1 MCHRPCSSADRATA
15 SGAVGRGFEPRQ
27 GHCGMPGEPPASR
40 PAAIAQTAERT
51 PRKRQ
56 VAGSCPARGSNG
68 SRAPSGA
75 GPSLP
80 LAPSRTASL
89 SLTAGPTF
97 AGMGRAIRFSSGPSP
112 SGRAPRSQRGGR
124 GFESRRLHHA
134 QRIEV
139 GTQSYGRV
147 PDARNTQTN
156 GRPPPGRARG
166 RGGDAPMARRRR
178 ACGSGPN
185 PGGGAQE
192 DWRNPH
198 PPRQFAKRQG
208 LARCARTAK
217 HRHGWWAVRQRRSP
231 AKTVGA
237 EVPGE
242 FDSRT
247 IRLPICSDRP
257 RDRAFGIQS
266 AKRVDRQ
273 WPNAVGHTC
282 PAHSRT
288 FPHGVTA
295 AHGSLE
301 PLVLVRNQVRE
312 RFRRLLQT
320 DWKRPAKPW
329 ERVRLPYSPLS
340 GSNIRFDFF
349 LYTRHDS
356 CTGHTGNQAS
366 PKPRK
371 RRHALV
377 AQWIER
383 PSPERKVTSPILVEG
398 THETPPI
405 IMRGV
410 IPLLFSLTPSRLVRL
425 VHHEATPL

>member
-1 MCHRPCSSADRATA
+1 
-15 SGAVGRGFEPRQ
+15 
-27 GHCGMPGEPPASR
+27 MPGEPPASR

-97 AGMGRAIRFSSGPSP
+97 AGMGRPIRF
-112 SGRAPRSQRGGR
+112 
-124 GFESRRLHHA
+124 L
-134 QRIEV
+134 
-139 GTQSYGRV
+139 
-147 PDARNTQTN
+147 
-156 GRPPPGRARG
+156 RG
-166 RGGDAPMARRRR
+166 RRPAAGRLVRNEEVAGSNPAGSTTRNASKSEHNHTGVSPTRETHKLTADPLPAVRVEGEGTPPWPGEGGHAVPVRIRVGARRRIGGTLILRGNSQNVR
-178 ACGSGPN
+178 ASPGVPARRNTGMDGGPCGK
-185 PGGGAQE
+185 GAVLL
-192 DWRNPH
+192 R
-198 PPRQFAKRQG
+198 
-208 LARCARTAK
+208 LL
-217 HRHGWWAVRQRRSP
+217 
-231 AKTVGA
+231 GA

-273 WPNAVGHTC
+273 WRNAVGHTC

-320 DWKRPAKPW
+320 DWKRSAKPW

>member
-1 MCHRPCSSADRATA
+1 MCHRPCSSIGFRALVYGTR
-15 SGAVGRGFEPRQ
+15 GCGFEPRQ

-247 IRLPICSDRP
+247 IR
-257 RDRAFGIQS
+257 
-266 AKRVDRQ
+266 
-273 WPNAVGHTC
+273 
-282 PAHSRT
+282 
-288 FPHGVTA
+288 
-295 AHGSLE
+295 
-301 PLVLVRNQVRE
+301 
-312 RFRRLLQT
+312 
-320 DWKRPAKPW
+320 
-329 ERVRLPYSPLS
+329 
-340 GSNIRFDFF
+340 
-349 LYTRHDS
+349 
-356 CTGHTGNQAS
+356 
-366 PKPRK
+366 
-371 RRHALV
+371 
-377 AQWIER
+377 
-383 PSPERKVTSPILVEG
+383 
-398 THETPPI
+398 
-405 IMRGV
+405 
-410 IPLLFSLTPSRLVRL
+410 
-425 VHHEATPL
+425 

>member
-1 MCHRPCSSADRATA
+1 M
-15 SGAVGRGFEPRQ
+15 
-27 GHCGMPGEPPASR
+27 
-40 PAAIAQTAERT
+40 
-51 PRKRQ
+51 
-56 VAGSCPARGSNG
+56 
-68 SRAPSGA
+68 
-75 GPSLP
+75 
-80 LAPSRTASL
+80 APSRTASL

-156 GRPPPGRARG
+156 GRPPLGRARG
-166 RGGDAPMARRRR
+166 RGGDAPMVRRRR

-192 DWRNPH
+192 DWRGTLILRGNSQNVRASPGV
-198 PPRQFAKRQG
+198 P
-208 LARCARTAK
+208 ARRNTGMDGGPCGK
-217 HRHGWWAVRQRRSP
+217 GAVLLRLL
-231 AKTVGA
+231 GA

-273 WPNAVGHTC
+273 WRNAVGHTC

-383 PSPERKVTSPILVEG
+383 PSPERKATSPILVEG
-398 THETPPI
+398 THETPPT
-405 IMRGV
+405 IMHGAL
-410 IPLLFSLTPSRLVRL
+410 LLFSLKPSRLVRVRASRGNAL
-425 VHHEATPL
+425 VAQRIERRFPKPGAAGPTPAMGTMPC

>member
-1 MCHRPCSSADRATA
+1 
-15 SGAVGRGFEPRQ
+15 
-27 GHCGMPGEPPASR
+27 MPGEPPASR

-80 LAPSRTASL
+80 LAPSRTASF

-185 PGGGAQE
+185 PGGARRRIGGTLILRGNSQNVRASPGVPARRNTGMDGGPCGKGAVLLRLLGRKSLASSTLAPSASRSAVIGHGIGPLESSQQ
-192 DWRNPH
+192 N
-198 PPRQFAKRQG
+198 G
-208 LARCARTAK
+208 LIGNGGMQSGIR
-217 HRHGWWAVRQRRSP
+217 VRR
-231 AKTVGA
+231 
-237 EVPGE
+237 
-242 FDSRT
+242 
-247 IRLPICSDRP
+247 IR
-257 RDRAFGIQS
+257 
-266 AKRVDRQ
+266 
-273 WPNAVGHTC
+273 
-282 PAHSRT
+282 AHSLM
-288 FPHGVTA
+288 V
-295 AHGSLE
+295 
-301 PLVLVRNQVRE
+301 
-312 RFRRLLQT
+312 
-320 DWKRPAKPW
+320 
-329 ERVRLPYSPLS
+329 
-340 GSNIRFDFF
+340 
-349 LYTRHDS
+349 
-356 CTGHTGNQAS
+356 
-366 PKPRK
+366 
-371 RRHALV
+371 
-377 AQWIER
+377 
-383 PSPERKVTSPILVEG
+383 
-398 THETPPI
+398 
-405 IMRGV
+405 
-410 IPLLFSLTPSRLVRL
+410 
-425 VHHEATPL
+425 

>member
-166 RGGDAPMARRRR
+166 RGGDAPPGPAKAGMRFRSESGWGR
-178 ACGSGPN
+178 AGGLAEPSSSAAIRKTSGP
-185 PGGGAQE
+185 
-192 DWRNPH
+192 
-198 PPRQFAKRQG
+198 
-208 LARCARTAK
+208 
-217 HRHGWWAVRQRRSP
+217 
-231 AKTVGA
+231 
-237 EVPGE
+237 
-242 FDSRT
+242 
-247 IRLPICSDRP
+247 RP
-257 RDRAFGIQS
+257 
-266 AKRVDRQ
+266 V
-273 WPNAVGHTC
+273 C
-282 PAHSRT
+282 
-288 FPHGVTA
+288 PHG
-295 AHGSLE
+295 
-301 PLVLVRNQVRE
+301 
-312 RFRRLLQT
+312 
-320 DWKRPAKPW
+320 
-329 ERVRLPYSPLS
+329 
-340 GSNIRFDFF
+340 
-349 LYTRHDS
+349 
-356 CTGHTGNQAS
+356 
-366 PKPRK
+366 
-371 RRHALV
+371 
-377 AQWIER
+377 
-383 PSPERKVTSPILVEG
+383 
-398 THETPPI
+398 ETPAW
-405 IMRGV
+405 MVGRAAKAQ
-410 IPLLFSLTPSRLVRL
+410 SC
-425 VHHEATPL
+425 

>member
-1 MCHRPCSSADRATA
+1 MDGGPCGK
-15 SGAVGRGFEPRQ
+15 GAV
-27 GHCGMPGEPPASR
+27 
-40 PAAIAQTAERT
+40 
-51 PRKRQ
+51 
-56 VAGSCPARGSNG
+56 
-68 SRAPSGA
+68 
-75 GPSLP
+75 L
-80 LAPSRTASL
+80 L
-89 SLTAGPTF
+89 
-97 AGMGRAIRFSSGPSP
+97 
-112 SGRAPRSQRGGR
+112 
-124 GFESRRLHHA
+124 RL
-134 QRIEV
+134 
-139 GTQSYGRV
+139 
-147 PDARNTQTN
+147 
-156 GRPPPGRARG
+156 
-166 RGGDAPMARRRR
+166 
-178 ACGSGPN
+178 
-185 PGGGAQE
+185 
-192 DWRNPH
+192 
-198 PPRQFAKRQG
+198 
-208 LARCARTAK
+208 L
-217 HRHGWWAVRQRRSP
+217 
-231 AKTVGA
+231 GA

-273 WPNAVGHTC
+273 WRNAVGHTC

-288 FPHGVTA
+288 FSHGVTA

>member
-1 MCHRPCSSADRATA
+1 
-15 SGAVGRGFEPRQ
+15 
-27 GHCGMPGEPPASR
+27 
-40 PAAIAQTAERT
+40 
-51 PRKRQ
+51 
-56 VAGSCPARGSNG
+56 
-68 SRAPSGA
+68 
-75 GPSLP
+75 
-80 LAPSRTASL
+80 
-89 SLTAGPTF
+89 
-97 AGMGRAIRFSSGPSP
+97 
-112 SGRAPRSQRGGR
+112 
-124 GFESRRLHHA
+124 
-134 QRIEV
+134 
-139 GTQSYGRV
+139 
-147 PDARNTQTN
+147 
-156 GRPPPGRARG
+156 
-166 RGGDAPMARRRR
+166 MARRRR

-237 EVPGE
+237 KVPGE

-273 WPNAVGHTC
+273 WRNAVGHTC

-377 AQWIER
+377 TQWIER